1 MFDNLYKKHHA
12 KQNIIITI
20 ITWALLIL
28 MFTIGTSTL
37 IKHNISHTAKT
48 KAIAE
53 EYDIPVNVIN
63 NRIVD
68 GQSLE
73 EIEIQLSNGELIY
86 YKGSLVMSEYKD
98 W

>member
-1 MFDNLYKKHHA
+1 MKK
-12 KQNIIITI
+12 KLITI
-20 ITWALLIL
+20 ITWVLLISTI
-28 MFTIGTSTL
+28 TIGASAL
-37 IKHNISHTAKT
+37 IRHNVAHTAKA

-63 NRIVD
+63 NRLVD

-73 EIEIQLSNGELIY
+73 EIEIQLFNGELIY
-86 YKGSLVMSEYKD
+86 YKGNLVMAEYKD